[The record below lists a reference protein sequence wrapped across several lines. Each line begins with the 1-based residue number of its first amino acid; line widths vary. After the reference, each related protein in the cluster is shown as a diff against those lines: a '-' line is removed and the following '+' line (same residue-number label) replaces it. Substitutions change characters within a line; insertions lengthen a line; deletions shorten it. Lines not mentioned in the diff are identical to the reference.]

1 MLNINIELLNL
12 KDSSSTALLHNV
24 NLKLKKGS
32 IYTIIGKNG
41 EGKTTFLKA
50 ITNLLDKN
58 KFDVRGKVIYDETDL
73 LQLDERSLSKYRKQ
87 KIKYVFQDSLKSFD
101 QLKKLKY
108 YFDLFGNVEETDKLI
123 SYFKLP
129 CRAELVCQ
137 YPYEL
142 SYGMAQ
148 RLGFIFALAL
158 RPEIIL
164 MDEPTSAIDSEVID
178 LFTNKIKEYSKLHNS
193 IILLVTHD
201 IYFAKDISDFIAI
214 LENRTINRFF
224 TRNDF
229 FEKHAYLD
237 QNL

>member
-12 KDSSSTALLHNV
+12 KDSSSTVLLQNV
-24 NLKLKKGS
+24 NLKLERGS

-73 LQLDERSLSKYRKQ
+73 LKIDERSLSEYRKQ

-101 QLKKLKY
+101 QLKKLNY

-123 SYFKLP
+123 SFFRLP
-129 CRAELVCQ
+129 CRAELERQ

-148 RLGFIFALAL
+148 RLGFIFAIASG
-158 RPEIIL
+158 PEIIL
-164 MDEPTSAIDSEVID
+164 MDEPTSALDSEVIG

-193 IILLVTHD
+193 TILLVTHD
-201 IYFAKDISDFIAI
+201 IYFAKEISDFIAL
-214 LENRTINRFF
+214 LENKTINEFLSQK
-224 TRNDF
+224 NF